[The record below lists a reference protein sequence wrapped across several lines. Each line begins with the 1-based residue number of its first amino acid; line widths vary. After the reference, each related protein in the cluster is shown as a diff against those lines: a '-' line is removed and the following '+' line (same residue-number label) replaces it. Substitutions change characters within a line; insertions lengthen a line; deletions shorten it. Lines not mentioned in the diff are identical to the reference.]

1 MPVPS
6 AIAISAVNY
15 NMNADFLKKNVEGLT
30 DEEWL
35 RRPEGAAN
43 HILWIVGHL
52 CWVRGMLLKRLGEDW
67 SKPWFAHFG
76 RGSKLDES
84 AAYPTPEEAR
94 LAWDESI
101 ARLNAVLESASSDTD
116 SRLAWDESISR
127 LNAVLESVS
136 EEALAA
142 PSTQGPPSPD
152 GKVSGVV
159 NFLALH
165 ETYHIGQISYLR
177 SWLGHA
183 GVMG

>member
-1 MPVPS
+1 MPIPGSIAVS
-6 AIAISAVNY
+6 AINY

-35 RRPEGAAN
+35 RRPGGAN
-43 HILWIVGHL
+43 HLLWIVGHV
-52 CWVRGMLLKRLGEDW
+52 CWTRGMLLKRLGDDW
-67 SKPWFAHFG
+67 SKPWFAHFA
-76 RGSKLDES
+76 RGAKLDES
-84 AAYPTPEEAR
+84 AAYPTPEEAK
-94 LAWDESI
+94 LALDESSE
-101 ARLNAVLESASSDTD
+101 RLNAAM
-116 SRLAWDESISR
+116 
-127 LNAVLESVS
+127 ESVS

-142 PSTQGPPSPD
+142 PSTQGPPSAD

-177 SWLGHA
+177 SWLGHP

>member
-94 LAWDESI
+94 PEWDESI
-101 ARLNAVLESASSDTD
+101 A
-116 SRLAWDESISR
+116 R